1 MKHWRISSLLA
12 VRLRCLIGSTCA
24 LVFRSISLASLLRKL
39 VVSVCLSHLSAPRV
53 ANGLGGGYGTSIQLA
68 SAVGWF
74 ENNKQQN
81 ASLPAV
87 IGAAATMEMAL
98 FCLEHY

>member
-1 MKHWRISSLLA
+1 ML
-12 VRLRCLIGSTCA
+12 
-24 LVFRSISLASLLRKL
+24 RSISLASLLRKL
-39 VVSVCLSHLSAPRV
+39 VVSLCLSHLSAPRV

-87 IGAAATMEMAL
+87 GAAATMEMAL